1 MIGTSSRSGLVTRLL
16 LLCGAA
22 ALLGAVIA
30 TIAFHSYRTT
40 KTNDRLATELTAQ
53 AHAIALLVADR
64 LDAGDMAG
72 TGHSSEKPLWHARQP
87 CCVNV
92 TAHGHAT
99 RLPGG
104 ADARNITSPLS
115 GVLAV

>member
-1 MIGTSSRSGLVTRLL
+1 VIADGK
-16 LLCGAA
+16 LCLSQSAVRAA
-22 ALLGAVIA
+22 ARDDAHPV
-30 TIAFHSYRTT
+30 TPVV
-40 KTNDRLATELTAQ
+40 TAALSQ
-53 AHAIALLVADR
+53 AAIA
-64 LDAGDMAG
+64 AG

-92 TAHGHAT
+92 TAHGHAA